1 MIVVAD
7 RDQQITSSTVSYILY
22 PTPAE
27 SALVSDKGYGG
38 GYRIADP
45 EAYYTV
51 AGALTRLPFT
61 PYRVGHRIWSSGAR
75 TDAMS
80 LVVPRR
86 EATAGEPTVRLPAW
100 FARAVGSLIALRLL
114 PTNWDSYGGAPLED
128 VHARAAIQFL
138 HAVMTDYL
146 PLPDF
151 IPLADGGVELE
162 WDVGDRQLAFT
173 SESGYAPTITLTTP
187 TESREIGAQ
196 DLPEAMKLLRSLTA
210 TLDGA

>member
-1 MIVVAD
+1 MTVVAD
-7 RDQQITSSTVSYILY
+7 RDQQFTSSTVSYILY
-22 PTPAE
+22 PTLAE
-27 SALVSDKGYGG
+27 SAVVDDIGYTG

-45 EAYYTV
+45 EAYYTA
-51 AGALTRLPFT
+51 AGTLTHLPLS
-61 PYRVGHRIWSSGAR
+61 PYHVGHRIWSSGAR
-75 TDAMS
+75 TDTTS

-86 EATAGEPTVRLPAW
+86 EATAGEPTVRLPMW

-128 VHARAAIQFL
+128 VHARAAIQL
-138 HAVMTDYL
+138 LQSVMTDYL

-187 TESREIGAQ
+187 TESREIGAE
-196 DLPEAMKLLRSLTA
+196 DLPEALKLLRPPST
-210 TLDGA
+210 TPEGA